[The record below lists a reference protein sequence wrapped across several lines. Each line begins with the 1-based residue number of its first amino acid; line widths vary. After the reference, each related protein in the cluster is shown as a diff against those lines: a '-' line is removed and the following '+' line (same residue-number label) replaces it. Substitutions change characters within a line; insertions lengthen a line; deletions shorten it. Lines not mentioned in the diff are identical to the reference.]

1 MGFVLITPRSDG
13 FRQVQQIYNSL
24 GTEMTNILP
33 VAHSLTGCDTTS
45 SFFGIGKKTVYKTRK
60 QNTTKYQTL
69 TNLASSDVDTCVEAG
84 RLLVADLYDSNG
96 SAKSVH
102 RDLNKLRVR
111 LALSKDSSLVKLPPS
126 EAAF

>member
-1 MGFVLITPRSDG
+1 VHDL
-13 FRQVQQIYNSL
+13 YNSL
-24 GTEMTNILP
+24 GAEMANILP

-45 SFFGIGKKTVYKTRK
+45 SFFGIGKKTVYKILK

-84 RLLVADLYDSNG
+84 RLLVADLYDSKG

-111 LALSKDSSLVKLPPS
+111 SQTSRVLQSTLTLSICSHFSIHILKVTY
-126 EAAF
+126 AVA